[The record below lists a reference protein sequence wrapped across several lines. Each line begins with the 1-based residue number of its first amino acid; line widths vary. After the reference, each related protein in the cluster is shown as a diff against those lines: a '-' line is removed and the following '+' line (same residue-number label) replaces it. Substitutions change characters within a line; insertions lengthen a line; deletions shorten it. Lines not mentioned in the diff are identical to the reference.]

1 MTSPREREE
10 GKSGSQ
16 KPSKLKPSVCY
27 NKDTMA
33 ELTNINGETLGE
45 DEYGAYG
52 TLLQPESDFAI
63 PEPLE
68 LIPPNPDPDAN
79 EAE

>member
-10 GKSGSQ
+10 DKSGSQ
-16 KPSKLKPSVCY
+16 TEQTDCTVYY
-27 NKDTMA
+27 NKDAMA

-68 LIPPNPDPDAN
+68 LIPPNPDPDTN

>member
-1 MTSPREREE
+1 MSDRRT
-10 GKSGSQ
+10 KAVA
-16 KPSKLKPSVCY
+16 KPSKLIAVFTI
-27 NKDTMA
+27 NKDAMA

>member
-1 MTSPREREE
+1 
-10 GKSGSQ
+10 
-16 KPSKLKPSVCY
+16 
-27 NKDTMA
+27 MA

-68 LIPPNPDPDAN
+68 LIPPNPDPDTN